1 MEEKRILRR
10 RPEDHHF
17 WLFFA
22 SLNAF
27 ARPRAPTFRS
37 PRMVRTF
44 THNNEK
50 YYCND
55 DGLPQA
61 APPCT
66 IQRLHGTTW
75 SAQSASCSNG
85 SPLGKTSQTPSKA
98 PPN

>member
-1 MEEKRILRR
+1 MLGRRTIARAMEEKRILRR

-44 THNNEK
+44 THNNE
-50 YYCND
+50 YYCT
-55 DGLPQA
+55 
-61 APPCT
+61 PCPNSDKT
-66 IQRLHGTTW
+66 LHQCAEKRHFTRLRPSFQVRFPGKRQRR
-75 SAQSASCSNG
+75 
-85 SPLGKTSQTPSKA
+85 
-98 PPN
+98 